1 MPFHP
6 PSGHP
11 PLPSPFSTYKIRGGE
26 CSPPLPSCLAFT
38 DVHDIEMDFLSYIS
52 IEIEIISDD

>member
-11 PLPSPFSTYKIRGGE
+11 SLHSPFSTYKIRGGE
-26 CSPPLPSCLAFT
+26 HSPPLSSPLVT
-38 DVHDIEMDFLSYIS
+38 DVQHDIEMDFLSYIS
-52 IEIEIISDD
+52 IEIEIISND